1 MGAKRFKNYE
11 DLRGATIGS
20 SGITSGTAFVLR
32 RMLAVKGL
40 QTPKDYNLINASPSA
55 QSYLALTASRVDAA
69 LIAVPLSSDAA
80 EIGYNIIGR
89 ASDIVPNYQLTEI
102 STWRSWAE
110 KNRRVMVRFMKAMAR
125 AMRRLYDN
133 KEAAIEFLAKEM
145 RLKAEHARKGWEFY
159 TEQKIWNPNAEAN
172 VEGVRS
178 VIQIMGERGLLKAP
192 LPNSAKYLDHC
203 YAGGLERIGKTI
215 SSKTTGKAATLDP

>member
-1 MGAKRFKNYE
+1 MGAKRFKNYG
-11 DLRGATIGS
+11 DLRGANISS

-32 RMLAVKGL
+32 RMLAGKGL
-40 QTPKDYNLINASPSA
+40 QTPKDYNLINVGPSA
-55 QSYLALTASRVDAA
+55 QSYLALTTSRLDAA

-80 EIGYNIIGR
+80 EIGVEYHR
-89 ASDIVPNYQLTEI
+89 SSVRHRTELSAHEI
-102 STWRSWAE
+102 STRRSWAE

-159 TEQKIWNPNAEAN
+159 TEQNIWNPNGEAN
-172 VEGVRS
+172 VEGVRT

-192 LPNSAKYLDHC
+192 LPNPAKYLDHS
-203 YAGGLERIGKTI
+203 YAEEALKELGKR
-215 SSKTTGKAATLDP
+215 

>member
-11 DLRGATIGS
+11 DLHGANIGS

-32 RMLAVKGL
+32 RMLAAKGL
-40 QTPKDYNLINASPSA
+40 QTPKDYNLINVGPSA

-89 ASDIVPNYQLTEI
+89 ASDIIPNYQLTEI
-102 STWRSWAE
+102 STRRSWAE
-110 KNRRVMVRFMKAMAR
+110 KNRPVMVRFMKALVR
-125 AMRRLYDN
+125 AMRWLYDN
-133 KEAAIEFLAKEM
+133 KEAAIEFLATEM

-172 VEGVRS
+172 VEGVRT

-192 LPNSAKYLDHC
+192 LPNPAKYLDHS
-203 YAGGLERIGKTI
+203 YAEEALKELGKR
-215 SSKTTGKAATLDP
+215 